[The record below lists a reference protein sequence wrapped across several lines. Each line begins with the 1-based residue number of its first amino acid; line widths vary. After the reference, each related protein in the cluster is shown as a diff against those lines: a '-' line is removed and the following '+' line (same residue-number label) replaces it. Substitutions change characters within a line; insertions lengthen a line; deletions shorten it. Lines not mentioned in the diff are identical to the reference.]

1 MWRQVNDIKEENFKI
16 FVVRSL
22 DDVVERT
29 YVAGPRDLVYV
40 PINEAKR
47 YIERNGNG
55 FFIATDDSGIAKQYE
70 LKLLE
75 TRYK

>member
-1 MWRQVNDIKEENFKI
+1 MWRQVKSIEDKTFKI
-16 FVVRSL
+16 FVVSTIDL
-22 DDVVERT
+22 VIKET
-29 YVAGPRDLVYV
+29 FISGPRDLVYV

-55 FFIATDDSGIAKQYE
+55 FFIATDDSGIAQQYE

-75 TRYK
+75 TKYK